1 MHPFHEK
8 VFFGA
13 TTLASTGFSMLGAI
27 ISTGE
32 ERWLYVTLAASSM
45 TSGFL
50 ALMFKR
56 SDETMR
62 LVLGRC
68 GFAVLGGILATRPI
82 VHHLGFEKVAD
93 TDIIALGGLSAAT
106 CIGTF
111 FLGFALLSCLEKRA
125 PEMAEK
131 WFKKISE

>member
-1 MHPFHEK
+1 MNQFHEK
-8 VFFGA
+8 LFFGF
-13 TTLASTGFSMLGAI
+13 TTLFSTGCSMLGAI

-32 ERWLYVTLAASSM
+32 ARWLYVTLAASSM

-56 SDETMR
+56 QDETMR
-62 LVLGRC
+62 LVIGRC
-68 GFAVLGGILATRPI
+68 GFAILGGVLATRPL

-93 TDIIALGGLSAAT
+93 TDIISLGGLSAAT

-111 FLGFALLSCLEKRA
+111 FIGYALLARLERNSPKI
-125 PEMAEK
+125 AEK
-131 WFKKISE
+131 WMRKLP